1 MHVAFA
7 VAVVGILRQHG
18 AELFEFALAPQ
29 LHHPLI
35 HLMVKFARVAV
46 HPLFGALVVDKAVR
60 QRTAGQHRHGAVVFF
75 NGFEDR
81 FAQPAAVGKVVNGTE
96 SGDRY
101 HLEVLIAVHVA
112 HRHQGAVLQLQAGNI
127 VRFGTHPELHRLVGD
142 KLAQLRVA
150 VVVVG
155 HVANKMRQFV
165 TGVDALKMVGTVD
178 VVGAVDQP
186 VGIEHDDGIDA
197 HFTAALANFFMP
209 VDRALTAAVV
219 FPRQLR
225 QIHRRHVSDF
235 CC

>member
-7 VAVVGILRQHG
+7 VAVVGVLRQHG
-18 AELFEFALAPQ
+18 AELFEFALPPQ
-29 LHHPLI
+29 FHHALI
-35 HLMVKFARVAV
+35 HLMIKLAGVAV
-46 HPLFGALVVDKAVR
+46 HALFGALVIDKAVR
-60 QRTAGQHRHGAVVFF
+60 QRTAGQHRYGAVIFL

-96 SGDRY
+96 GGNG
-101 HLEVLIAVHVA
+101 HHFEMLIAVHVA
-112 HRHQGAVLQLQAGNI
+112 HWHQGAVLQLQAGNI
-127 VRFGTHPELHRLVGD
+127 VCFGAYAELYGLVGD

-165 TGVDALKMVGTVD
+165 TGVDALKMVGAVD
-178 VVGAVDQP
+178 VIGAVDQP
-186 VGIEHDDGIDA
+186 VGVEHDDGIDA

-209 VDRALTAAVV
+209 VDRALAAAVV

>member
-1 MHVAFA
+1 MHVAFT
-7 VAVVGILRQHG
+7 VAVVGVLRQHG
-18 AELFEFALAPQ
+18 AELFEFAFAPQ

-35 HLMVKFARVAV
+35 HLMVKLAGVAV
-46 HPLFGALVVDKAVR
+46 HALFGALVVDKAVR
-60 QRTAGQHRHGAVVFF
+60 QRTAGQHRHGAVVFL
-75 NGFEDR
+75 NGFEDG
-81 FAQPAAVGKVVNGTE
+81 FAQLAAVGKIVNGTE
-96 SGDRY
+96 GRNG
-101 HLEVLIAVHVA
+101 HHFEMLIAIHVA
-112 HRHQGAVLQLQAGNI
+112 HRHQGAVLQLQAGDI
-127 VRFGTHPELHRLVGD
+127 VRFGAYAKLHRLVGD

-165 TGVDALKMVGTVD
+165 TGVDALEMVGTVD

-186 VGIEHDDGIDA
+186 VGVEHDNGIDA